1 MQKIRL
7 FETIFLLGF
16 AFVINYFI
24 NFFLTSFITENFG
37 VAEYGFV
44 ALAKTIASYVII
56 ITTALDSYASRYI
69 SIEYHKNNINLAN
82 QYFNTVLFSD
92 TFIGCIIIFL
102 SIGFIGTIN
111 VFLNIQV
118 VILTDV
124 KFLFLCVFINLFI
137 SLVSTAFQSSA
148 IIKDKLRESS
158 FFKLISY
165 IAEAITLM
173 VLYNLAT
180 PKLYYIG
187 VGLII
192 SSLIILISSCY
203 ITKKYTPNLIVNKG
217 SFKLSIVK
225 KLLSQGIWN
234 SLNNLGNMLNSGL
247 DLFVTNIMLGSVAM
261 GQVSVVKTMTSI
273 FSCIYVIINQPFQ
286 PSLLKD
292 YASGNLEKLIKDLK
306 TSVVYSGFFSNLFFA
321 CIVGYGFE
329 YYKLWVPSQDSDLL
343 YKLTIIATATS
354 ILEGAVY
361 PLYYIYTLTVKN
373 KFPCIITIIGGI
385 FNVISMCFLIPYF
398 QNGIYIVFLT
408 TALIM
413 LVINGITNPIYMAR
427 CLKINIL
434 SFYPI
439 LFRHIISCTLM
450 TASIKFL
457 SDKLIIDSWTIF
469 IAWSAFCF
477 LLGFCIHILIMSP
490 TESLKKFKNLPK
502 FLR

>member
-1 MQKIRL
+1 MQKTRL
-7 FETIFLLGF
+7 FETIFLLGC
-16 AFVINYFI
+16 AFVINYLI

-44 ALAKTIASYVII
+44 ALAKTIASYVTIV
-56 ITTALDSYASRYI
+56 TTALDSYASRYI
-69 SIEYHKNNINLAN
+69 SIEYHKNDIKLAN

-92 TFIGCIIIFL
+92 TFIGSIIIFL
-102 SIGFIGTIN
+102 SVGLIGTIN

-118 VILTDV
+118 IILTDV
-124 KFLFLCVFINLFI
+124 KFLFVCVFINLFI
-137 SLVSTAFQSSA
+137 SLVTTAFQSSA
-148 IIKDKLRESS
+148 LIKDKLRESS

-165 IAEAITLM
+165 IAEAITLI
-173 VLYNLAT
+173 VLYNMAT

-192 SSLIILISSCY
+192 SSLIILFSSCY
-203 ITKKYTPNLIVNKG
+203 ITKKYTPNLIVNK
-217 SFKLSIVK
+217 SNFKFSIVK

-247 DLFVTNIMLGSVAM
+247 DLLVTNIMLGSVAM

-292 YASGNLEKLIKDLK
+292 YASYNIEKLIKDLK

-329 YYKLWVPSQDSDLL
+329 YYKLWVPSQDCGLL

-361 PLYYIYTLTVKN
+361 PLYYIYSN
-373 KFPCIITIIGGI
+373 
-385 FNVISMCFLIPYF
+385 S
-398 QNGIYIVFLT
+398 
-408 TALIM
+408 
-413 LVINGITNPIYMAR
+413 
-427 CLKINIL
+427 
-434 SFYPI
+434 
-439 LFRHIISCTLM
+439 
-450 TASIKFL
+450 
-457 SDKLIIDSWTIF
+457 
-469 IAWSAFCF
+469 
-477 LLGFCIHILIMSP
+477 
-490 TESLKKFKNLPK
+490 
-502 FLR
+502 